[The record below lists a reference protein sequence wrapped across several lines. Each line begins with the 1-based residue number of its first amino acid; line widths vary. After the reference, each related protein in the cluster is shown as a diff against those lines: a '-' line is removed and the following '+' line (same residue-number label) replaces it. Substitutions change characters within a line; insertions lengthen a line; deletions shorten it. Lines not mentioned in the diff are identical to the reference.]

1 LHIFSPPLYFRPAGK
16 LGVHEYDFSSV
27 VIISFANEKATNEV
41 ANTAEEKDKLLISLR
56 KHMLLI
62 CTCGDE
68 KKSSAVNH
76 SVIVQGHPS
85 TR

>member
-16 LGVHEYDFSSV
+16 LSVHEYDFSSV
-27 VIISFANEKATNEV
+27 VIVSLANEKAMREV

-68 KKSSAVNH
+68 KKSSSVNH
-76 SVIVQGHPS
+76 SVIVRGYPS